1 MPPRLFLNVN
11 ASVQSFRP
19 GGAGGGSGASV
30 DDDASRTLQAPSIE
44 IGPSG
49 TLKLFKSFQAFE
61 FNPLGMTRNMT
72 APLATG
78 AAAMQTSYKI
88 SEHDVRIVRT
98 LGSGASGVV
107 QKAFLPRESRF
118 VAVKKISVLERDKR
132 HQLMNDIKALCNA
145 PVMDGLIR
153 FFGAYHSADRGQIA
167 VVLEYMDGGS
177 LADVVQRVQ
186 RIPEPVLAGITAR
199 ILPALAYM
207 HSRHMVHRDIKP
219 ANILMSTDGQPKVSD
234 FGISAFMDNTIA
246 QCHTFLGT
254 VTYMSPE
261 RINGEAYSFPADIWA
276 LGLTLLECATGKYP
290 YDASG
295 GTIQLM
301 IQLMEEDCPLP
312 PAGQCSPELRDF
324 VAQCMRKDPWQ
335 RPTAEQLMQ
344 HPFITQRGQPPADL
358 RTFMRSCMYDA
369 AEKLEDAVAVLT
381 SRFYNNL
388 SYNWRDS
395 DSIAAYY
402 ASDAQLCYCGEKL
415 KGRYTIAKHF
425 HGLMRQ
431 VSALG
436 DIVLVVDRVDHQPLQ
451 GSVDTVLIQTRV
463 SVVRE
468 APNSSSGGSGGGSLA
483 DDSEV
488 LGTLADSLCVRIA
501 SVDNMLPGSGFQ
513 LHSHLCR
520 WLKPIVAS
528 TKRGV
533 LGAKQCR
540 VQ

>member
-1 MPPRLFLNVN
+1 
-11 ASVQSFRP
+11 
-19 GGAGGGSGASV
+19 
-30 DDDASRTLQAPSIE
+30 
-44 IGPSG
+44 
-49 TLKLFKSFQAFE
+49 
-61 FNPLGMTRNMT
+61 
-72 APLATG
+72 
-78 AAAMQTSYKI
+78 MQI

-246 QCHTFLGT
+246 QVGVVVAGLEAVGQGANVPRPPWCISLNAARLPSADTHPPAPAHASLPQCHTFLGT

-301 IQLMEEDCPLP
+301 IQ
-312 PAGQCSPELRDF
+312 
-324 VAQCMRKDPWQ
+324 V
-335 RPTAEQLMQ
+335 
-344 HPFITQRGQPPADL
+344 
-358 RTFMRSCMYDA
+358 
-369 AEKLEDAVAVLT
+369 
-381 SRFYNNL
+381 
-388 SYNWRDS
+388 
-395 DSIAAYY
+395 
-402 ASDAQLCYCGEKL
+402 
-415 KGRYTIAKHF
+415 
-425 HGLMRQ
+425 
-431 VSALG
+431 
-436 DIVLVVDRVDHQPLQ
+436 RV
-451 GSVDTVLIQTRV
+451 
-463 SVVRE
+463 
-468 APNSSSGGSGGGSLA
+468 
-483 DDSEV
+483 
-488 LGTLADSLCVRIA
+488 
-501 SVDNMLPGSGFQ
+501 
-513 LHSHLCR
+513 
-520 WLKPIVAS
+520 
-528 TKRGV
+528 
-533 LGAKQCR
+533 
-540 VQ
+540 